1 MFPMDVDNPCVRT
14 HASDCGKHVRQAP
27 RVKPRHCTVV
37 GVAEV
42 VPRPK
47 PPASDAYL
55 CPCVVVMDVRYGR
68 RHSCL
73 PPSISIL
80 AVANASVC
88 VSPVRW
94 TTCTSGSAQCV
105 LASLMPTCHR
115 IFLTEPSFRYPMTG
129 LHTSPRGGTV
139 VASYLRISHSGWR
152 PPLTRS
158 QCASMI

>member
-14 HASDCGKHVRQAP
+14 HATDCGKHVRQAP
-27 RVKPRHCTVV
+27 RVKPERRPRVCPTKLVS
-37 GVAEV
+37 
-42 VPRPK
+42 RPK
-47 PPASDAYL
+47 APTCVAHL
-55 CPCVVVMDVRYGR
+55 EPCVVVMDVRYGR

-73 PPSISIL
+73 SPSISIL